1 MLRLWAAL
9 ACLLWGGVQSLLNLG
24 FDNRLPWGPLAI
36 GALLCF
42 VVMPDAATVEQFR
55 AHAQRKRQLAE
66 DAQRRALAAVT
77 R

>member
-1 MLRLWAAL
+1 
-9 ACLLWGGVQSLLNLG
+9 
-24 FDNRLPWGPLAI
+24 
-36 GALLCF
+36 
-42 VVMPDAATVEQFR
+42 MPDAATVEQFR